1 MKAGFARLDITPPF
15 GYNLVGYFHPRPADG
30 IITPLYVNAVVID
43 DGEKRAALVT
53 LDAEGATAACTG
65 EMREYTAQMT
75 GIDPD
80 AVFISCIHT
89 HQAIGIYAMG
99 GFHDIVKTR
108 VADAVKLAID
118 DLKDAKAY
126 IARSKAEGVA
136 FVRLYRMKDGTT
148 KTNPGLISGP
158 NVAGPIGTPDEEV
171 QLLKFTREGAADI
184 AVVQFQMHPDV
195 IGGTK
200 ICHDWPGF
208 VRTYLEKALSDE
220 ADGHGV
226 HAICFNGAQGDT
238 AHVDRTRVME
248 GILDKRGGVSHSRH
262 IAKVIAGAVMGA
274 YTYAEEVSS
283 DKVFYKRQEIL
294 VNGVKKPT
302 PEELALA
309 WEVFNAYADGAA
321 KAKAEG
327 RDQWDGGKDAIK
339 DYPIDIVAARRA
351 IGLSKGPDVYT
362 LNLSSVG
369 FGDVCFVGFPG
380 EPFTEIGRQTKA
392 RSPFKMTFPCCM
404 TNGQEGYFPMKE
416 VFGDVKGY
424 EASSTKFE
432 IGTAERLIEEAAAL
446 TEELK
451 KALN

>member
-1 MKAGFARLDITPPF
+1 MRVGFARLDITPPL

-30 IITPLYVNAVVID
+30 IITPLFVNAVVID
-43 DGEKRAALVT
+43 DDRKKVALVT
-53 LDAEGATAACTG
+53 LDAEGATADCTQA
-65 EMREYTAQMT
+65 MREYAAELT

-80 AVFISCIHT
+80 AVFISCVHT

-108 VADAVKLAID
+108 VADAIKLAMD
-118 DLKDAKAY
+118 DLKESKAY
-126 IARSKAEGVA
+126 VARSKAEGVA

-208 VRTYLEKALSDE
+208 VRTYLERALSDE
-220 ADGHGV
+220 ADGRGV

-248 GILDKRGGVSHSRH
+248 GILEMRQGVPHSKH
-262 IAKVIAGAVMGA
+262 IAKVIAGAVMGV
-274 YTYAEEVSS
+274 YTYAKEVPADS
-283 DKVFYKRQEIL
+283 VFYKRHQIL

-302 PEELALA
+302 PEELELA
-309 WEVFNAYADGAA
+309 YEVFHAYAAGAA
-321 KAKAEG
+321 KAKEEG
-327 RDQWDGGKDAIK
+327 RSEWDGGKEAIAH
-339 DYPIDIVAARRA
+339 YPIDIVAARRA

-362 LNLSSVG
+362 LNLSTVG
-369 FGDVCFVGFPG
+369 FGEVCFIGFPG

-392 RSPFKMTFPCCM
+392 RSPFEMTFPCCM
-404 TNGQEGYFPMKE
+404 TNGQVGYFPMRE
-416 VFGDVKGY
+416 AFGDVKGY

-446 TEELK
+446 TQEMKESIR
-451 KALN
+451 